1 MRMFGS
7 LRRLKLDIV
16 EPNRGTMNG
25 VCVILLQPSELELL
39 WMKESPDLEC
49 TTVNK
54 EVGSEI
60 EGRQG
65 LVLLSIKQVQVQHW
79 MTRCHL

>member
-1 MRMFGS
+1 MRMFES

-39 WMKESPDLEC
+39 WMKKSPDLEC
-49 TTVNK
+49 ITVNK

-65 LVLLSIKQVQVQHW
+65 VVLSSIKQEQVQHR